1 MQPDLGSLYRQ
12 MKWQKSPR
20 SSHAPGRTGD
30 SSRVID
36 LRTVATLDE
45 KTVCA
50 AVARTSRMLVV
61 DEGYRGY
68 GLSGEPVAEV
78 LESETPSKY
87 GRVFTESTIQYV
99 RDLGDQV
106 LPNVPRIV
114 AAAGELVDK

>member
-1 MQPDLGSLYRQ
+1 
-12 MKWQKSPR
+12 
-20 SSHAPGRTGD
+20 
-30 SSRVID
+30 
-36 LRTVATLDE
+36 
-45 KTVCA
+45 
-50 AVARTSRMLVV
+50 MLVV